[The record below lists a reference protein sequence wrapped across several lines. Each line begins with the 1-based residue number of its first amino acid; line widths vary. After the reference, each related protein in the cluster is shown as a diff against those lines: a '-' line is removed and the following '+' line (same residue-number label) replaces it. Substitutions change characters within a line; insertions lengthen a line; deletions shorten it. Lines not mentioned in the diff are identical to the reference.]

1 MKYLHVANL
10 RCVDWWSAL
19 GTYNIIK
26 IHLELNALPS
36 LLPTYTRSSNIVGC
50 ICRPVILTYSLF
62 KKSHQIAQVDV
73 EI

>member
-36 LLPTYTRSSNIVGC
+36 LLPTYTRSSNM
-50 ICRPVILTYSLF
+50 
-62 KKSHQIAQVDV
+62 DV
-73 EI
+73 FAGQ